1 MSPRD
6 YKHAAPRATPREA
19 NSPRYGSW
27 VSFVSGLGFG
37 LVVAFG
43 VYLWSASL
51 PQPDELVEEA
61 RALTAPARHGEAPV
75 ATEEEVADLPAQPYE
90 APRPTFDFY
99 KILPEME
106 VPVPEWESEAEAA
119 AAAAA
124 AEEASKVETSPDGNE
139 SAYVLQ
145 VGSFKTF
152 DDAEAAKANLAL
164 RGISASVQRVVING
178 QEVWFRVHIGPLS
191 DAATL
196 RAIRMKLTELDISFI
211 LLKLGGESK
220 ASAAAPAAAR

>member
-6 YKHAAPRATPREA
+6 YKHAAPRTSGREA
-19 NSPRYGSW
+19 NAPRYGSW

-51 PQPDELVEEA
+51 PQPGELVDDA
-61 RALTAPARHGEAPV
+61 RALTAPDAAGETPPTTAAEDALTEATV
-75 ATEEEVADLPAQPYE
+75 APYE

-106 VPVPEWESEAEAA
+106 VPVPEQEAEAETA
-119 AAAAA
+119 VV
-124 AEEASKVETSPDGNE
+124 EAPKVETPAEEGSG
-139 SAYVLQ
+139 AYILQ

-152 DDAEAAKANLAL
+152 EDAEAAKAKLAL
-164 RGISASVQRVVING
+164 RGISAGVQRVVING
-178 QEVWFRVHIGPLS
+178 QEVWYRVQIGPLS

-196 RAIRMKLTELDISFI
+196 RAVRMKLTELDISFI
-211 LLKLGGESK
+211 LLKLAGT
-220 ASAAAPAAAR
+220 ASAEAPAQ